1 MYFYTKSASSKSA
14 VINIRALETNPNN
27 MHCTANES
35 DITAIV
41 SPIAR
46 IREQQ
51 STSDSARKDF
61 IFLQAVFSSNLHLSS
76 QSWDF
81 CDFNTRHIE
90 IFLRSEKSMPR
101 NTKIS
106 EQILSLCSKLN

>member
-14 VINIRALETNPNN
+14 VINTIRALETNPNN

-61 IFLQAVFSSNLHLSS
+61 IFLQ
-76 QSWDF
+76 
-81 CDFNTRHIE
+81 
-90 IFLRSEKSMPR
+90 
-101 NTKIS
+101 
-106 EQILSLCSKLN
+106 